1 MRGASGD
8 KISIPEIAGRLL
20 VGRMAVYQL
29 LESRTIPANRLGWR
43 RIVTRNAYEQV
54 EKTCGMSGAVH
65 ISRPALKQAWSLR
78 PLFRRH
84 ADGALLVS
92 TGSNEAVHKRC
103 IYARIPEALESGTQP
118 VAFGTVKGTTNCGS
132 SAR

>member
-1 MRGASGD
+1 MRRASGD

-43 RIVTRNAYEQV
+43 RIVTRNACEQV

-65 ISRPALKQAWSLR
+65 ISRPALKQAWGLR
-78 PLFRRH
+78 PLFHRH
-84 ADGALLVS
+84 ADGALLA
-92 TGSNEAVHKRC
+92 GQDPMRPFHKRC

-118 VAFGTVKGTTNCGS
+118 VAFGTVKRND
-132 SAR
+132 